1 MTSESDKVYNKRDEE
16 NAKYNEVRYGPVS
29 IDRLQKAGIAMS
41 DIKKLRDF
49 GVYTI
54 EALIRTPRKNLL
66 NIKGLGDVKVDKM
79 IKEGTS
85 LVYTGF
91 QAASFLLVQRK
102 EIIQIT
108 TGSKKLD
115 ELLDGGVEANSITE
129 IFGEFR
135 CGKTQLCH
143 TLAVTCQLPVARGG
157 AEGKCLFIDTEG
169 SFRPERLVQIAKR
182 YGLDP
187 VVTLNNVACA
197 RATNSDHQTQLLVTA
212 AGLFSESRFACIIV
226 DSATALYR
234 CEYDGRSELNA
245 RQNHLGRFLRG
256 LQKLA
261 DEFGLVTVVTN
272 QVVASNL
279 DSNTSFMGPSNK
291 PIGGNIMAHS
301 VTTRLSMTK
310 GKGENRKVKIVASP
324 NIPERDVEVK
334 IGDGGI
340 QDSIPSATCEE

>member
-1 MTSESDKVYNKRDEE
+1 
-16 NAKYNEVRYGPVS
+16 
-29 IDRLQKAGIAMS
+29 MS

-49 GVYTI
+49 GVLTI
-54 EALIRTPRKNLL
+54 EALVRTPRKDLI
-66 NIKGLGDVKVDKM
+66 NIKGLGDIKVDKIM
-79 IKEGTS
+79 KEATN

-91 QAASFLLVQRK
+91 QAASSILAQRK

-115 ELLDGGVEANSITE
+115 ELLDGGVEAGSITE

-143 TLAVTCQLPVARGG
+143 TLAVSCQLPVARGG

-169 SFRPERLVQIAKR
+169 SFRPERLVEIAKR
-182 YGLDP
+182 FGVDP
-187 VVTLNNVACA
+187 TVTLNNVACA

-212 AGLFSESRFACIIV
+212 AGLFTESRFACIIV

-234 CEYDGRSELNA
+234 SEYNGRSELNA

-261 DEFGLVTVVTN
+261 DEFGLVTIVTN

-279 DSNTSFMGPSNK
+279 DSNSSFAGPNNK

-301 VTTRLSMTK
+301 VTTRLSLTK

-324 NIPERDVEVK
+324 NIPEKDTEIK

-340 QDSIPSATCEE
+340 QDAVPSTNSDE